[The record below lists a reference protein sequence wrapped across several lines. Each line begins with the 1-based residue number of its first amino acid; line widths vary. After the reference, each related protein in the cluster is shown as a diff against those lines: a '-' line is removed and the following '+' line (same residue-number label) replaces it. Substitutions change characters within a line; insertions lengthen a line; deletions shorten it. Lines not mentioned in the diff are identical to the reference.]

1 MHVHFLDPYQ
11 PRQSLIHAMDG
22 RVKLVL
28 AVAFIL
34 TTSLTPVGAWAAYI
48 LLFALLI
55 SAELLSELSIKFF
68 LRRAFFALPFVLAAL
83 PLPFSV
89 PGNILA
95 KFSVGEIALRIS
107 SEGLIRLL
115 SIALKSWL
123 SVQVAIL
130 LTVSTPFPDLL
141 QAMRALK
148 LPRLLVAVFGLMWR
162 YLFVLVDEALRLMRA
177 RSARS
182 SQHPLS
188 NYRTGRTVVWRARVT
203 GSMAGSLFLRA
214 FERSDR
220 IYLAMLARGYDG
232 EVRLKPLSPL
242 TRAQWLSLLSGI
254 FLFLLILAFGQLLL
268 LLR

>member
-11 PRQSLIHAMDG
+11 HRQSLIHAMDG

-34 TTSLTPVGAWAAYI
+34 TTSLTPNGAWAAYI

-55 SAELLSELSIKFF
+55 SAELLSELPIGYF
-68 LRRAFFALPFVLAAL
+68 LRRAFLALPFVLAAL
-83 PLPFSV
+83 PLPFTV
-89 PGNILA
+89 PGDILA
-95 KFSVGEIALRIS
+95 EFSVGRVALHIS
-107 SEGLIRLL
+107 TEGLIRLL
-115 SIALKSWL
+115 SIAIKSWL
-123 SVQVAIL
+123 SVQVAVL

-182 SQHPLS
+182 SQHPVG
-188 NYRTGRTVVWRARVT
+188 NYRTGRTISWRAQVT

-232 EVRLKPLSPL
+232 EVRLRPLPPL
-242 TRAQWLSLLSGI
+242 TRLQWLSLLSGI
-254 FLFLLILAFGQLLL
+254 ALLLLILALGQFLL

>member
-1 MHVHFLDPYQ
+1 
-11 PRQSLIHAMDG
+11 MDE

-28 AVAFIL
+28 AIAYIL
-34 TTSLTPVGAWAAYI
+34 TISLTPMGAWAAYI
-48 LLFALLI
+48 LLFALLV
-55 SAELLSELSIKFF
+55 SAELLSDLPIAYFQ
-68 LRRAFFALPFVLAAL
+68 RRAILALPFVLAAL
-83 PLPFSV
+83 PLPFTT
-89 PGNILA
+89 PGKPLLE
-95 KFSVGEIALRIS
+95 FSLGAIVLQVSDA
-107 SEGLIRLL
+107 GLVRLI

-148 LPRLLVAVFGLMWR
+148 VPRLLVAVFGLMWR

-182 SQHPLS
+182 SQHPERNLRS
-188 NYRTGRTVVWRARVT
+188 GRSVVWRARVT
-203 GSMAGSLFLRA
+203 GGMAGSLFLRA

-232 EVRLKPLSPL
+232 EVRVKPLPPL
-242 TRAQWLSLLSGI
+242 RRSQWVWLFSGLS
-254 FLFLLILAFGQLLL
+254 LFLLILFLGQLLR

>member
-11 PRQSLIHAMDG
+11 HRQSLIHAMDG

-34 TTSLTPVGAWAAYI
+34 TTSLTPNGAWAAYI

-55 SAELLSELSIKFF
+55 SAELLSELPIGYF
-68 LRRAFFALPFVLAAL
+68 LRRAFLALPFVLAAL
-83 PLPFSV
+83 PLPFTV
-89 PGNILA
+89 PGDILA
-95 KFSVGEIALRIS
+95 EFSVGRVALHIS
-107 SEGLIRLL
+107 TEGLIRLL
-115 SIALKSWL
+115 SIAIKSWL
-123 SVQVAIL
+123 SVQVAVL

-182 SQHPLS
+182 SQHPVG
-188 NYRTGRTVVWRARVT
+188 NYRTGRTVGWRAQVT

-232 EVRLKPLSPL
+232 EVRLRPLPPL
-242 TRAQWLSLLSGI
+242 TRLQWLSLLSGI
-254 FLFLLILAFGQLLL
+254 AILLLILALGQLLL